1 MKQLN
6 GSCFAKN
13 WGWEVERWEKFL
25 EGAAFAKTDYNDD
38 KDDSGDNDDADYDD
52 DDGDND
58 DDYDEDDGDN
68 GDDGDDFGR

>member
-25 EGAAFAKTDYNDD
+25 EGAAFAKTHYNDD
-38 KDDSGDNDDADYDD
+38 KDDSDDNDDYDD
-52 DDGDND
+52 
-58 DDYDEDDGDN
+58 DN
-68 GDDGDDFGR
+68 GDDGDDGDTYNW